1 MDRLLSLINPKYMFL
16 GEKDFQQ
23 LFLIK
28 NYVKNKFK
36 LKIISCKTIRDKNYI
51 ALSSRN
57 YLLSK
62 KKLNIASQIA
72 KKMRSVKTK
81 VKNNPNYRNKIN
93 DIKNSLIKKYRI
105 KIDYLELRNEK
116 DLSIFKKKKKFR
128 LFIAYYI
135 NGVRLIDNF

>member
-81 VKNNPNYRNKIN
+81 VKNNPNLPKKCIGLFKYLSKKI
-93 DIKNSLIKKYRI
+93 IVKK
-105 KIDYLELRNEK
+105 
-116 DLSIFKKKKKFR
+116 S
-128 LFIAYYI
+128 
-135 NGVRLIDNF
+135 